1 MTVDKYNEIL
11 PTRIRALIADSGATQ
26 NQIAK
31 EIGVTRQSISQYCD
45 GSTVPNA
52 DKLLKLAQYFNVSA
66 DYLLGLTEAKTNNKD
81 VQFIC
86 DYTGLNESVIASLA
100 DRELPNYIAQMLN
113 LLSQSFESEYL
124 CKSIINFLNT
134 ENLEIR
140 GTDFFDFGN
149 MDCIYNAPK
158 LNWLFY
164 KSVESSG
171 DTTISQEKIDNSFWE
186 NYFLIEV
193 QKTLTKAKAQINKS
207 TDK

>member
-11 PTRIRALIADSGATQ
+11 PTRIRALIADGGATQ

-66 DYLLGLTEAKTNNKD
+66 DYLLGM
-81 VQFIC
+81 
-86 DYTGLNESVIASLA
+86 YTGINESVIASLA
-100 DRELPNYIAQMLN
+100 DREMPNYIANMLN
-113 LLSQSFESEYL
+113 LLSKSFETEYL

-140 GTDFFDFGN
+140 GSDCFEFGN
-149 MDCIYNAPK
+149 MDCVLNAPK

-164 KSVESSG
+164 KSVDTNG

-193 QKTLTKAKAQINKS
+193 QKTLIKAKSEISK
-207 TDK
+207 

>member
-1 MTVDKYNEIL
+1 MIVDKYNEIL
-11 PTRIRALIADSGATQ
+11 PSRIRALIADSGSTQ

-66 DYLLGLTEAKTNNKD
+66 DYLLGMTDAKTNNKD
-81 VQFIC
+81 VQFIS

-100 DRELPNYIAQMLN
+100 DREMPNYIANMLN
-113 LLSQSFESEYL
+113 LLSKSFETEYL

-140 GTDFFDFGN
+140 GS
-149 MDCIYNAPK
+149 DC
-158 LNWLFY
+158 F
-164 KSVESSG
+164 KSVDTNG

-193 QKTLTKAKAQINKS
+193 QKTIIKAKSEISK
-207 TDK
+207 

>member
-1 MTVDKYNEIL
+1 MIVDKYNEIL
-11 PTRIRALIADSGATQ
+11 PSRIRALIADSGATQ

-66 DYLLGLTEAKTNNKD
+66 DYLLGITNAKTIDKD

-86 DYTGLNESVIASLA
+86 EYTGLNESVIGSLA
-100 DRELPNYIAQMLN
+100 DRELPNYIAELLN
-113 LLSQSFESEYL
+113 LFSKSYQTEYL
-124 CKSIINFLNT
+124 CKSIINYLNT
-134 ENLEIR
+134 ENLEIK
-140 GTDFFDFGN
+140 GTDYFDFGD
-149 MDCIYNAPK
+149 MDCILNAPK

-164 KSVESSG
+164 KSVDTNG

-193 QKTLTKAKAQINKS
+193 QKTLIKAKSEINKS

>member
-66 DYLLGLTEAKTNNKD
+66 DYLLGITNAKTIDKD

-86 DYTGLNESVIASLA
+86 EYTGLNESVIASLA
-100 DRELPNYIAQMLN
+100 DRELPNYIAKLLN
-113 LLSQSFESEYL
+113 LFSKSYQTEYL
-124 CKSIINFLNT
+124 CKSIINYINT

-140 GTDFFDFGN
+140 GTDYFDFGD
-149 MDCIYNAPK
+149 MDCIQNAPK

-164 KSVESSG
+164 KSVDTNG
-171 DTTISQEKIDNSFWE
+171 DTTISQENIDNSFWE

-193 QKTLTKAKAQINKS
+193 QKTLTKAKSEISK
-207 TDK
+207 

>member
-1 MTVDKYNEIL
+1 MIVDKYNEIL
-11 PTRIRALIADSGATQ
+11 PSRIRALIADSGATQ

-52 DKLLKLAQYFNVSA
+52 DKLLKLAQYFSVSA
-66 DYLLGLTEAKTNNKD
+66 DYLLGITNAKTIDKD

-86 DYTGLNESVIASLA
+86 EYTGLNESVIASLA
-100 DRELPNYIAQMLN
+100 DRELPNYIAELLN
-113 LLSQSFESEYL
+113 LFSKSYQTEYL
-124 CKSIINFLNT
+124 CKSIINYINT
-134 ENLEIR
+134 ENLEIK
-140 GTDFFDFGN
+140 GTDYFDFGN
-149 MDCIYNAPK
+149 MDCIQNAPK

-164 KSVESSG
+164 RSVDTNG

-193 QKTLTKAKAQINKS
+193 QKTLIKAKSEINKS

>member
-1 MTVDKYNEIL
+1 MIVDKYNEIL
-11 PTRIRALIADSGATQ
+11 PSRIRALIADSGATQ

-66 DYLLGLTEAKTNNKD
+66 DYLLGMTDAKTNNKD
-81 VQFIC
+81 VQFIS

-100 DRELPNYIAQMLN
+100 DKEMPNYIANMLN
-113 LLSQSFESEYL
+113 LLSKSFETEYL
-124 CKSIINFLNT
+124 CKSIISFLNT
-134 ENLEIR
+134 KNLEIR
-140 GTDFFDFGN
+140 GSDCFEFGN
-149 MDCIYNAPK
+149 MDCVLNAPK

-164 KSVESSG
+164 KSVDTNG

-193 QKTLTKAKAQINKS
+193 QKTLIKAKSEISK
-207 TDK
+207 

>member
-1 MTVDKYNEIL
+1 MIVDKYNEIL
-11 PTRIRALIADSGATQ
+11 PSRIRALIADSGATQ

-66 DYLLGLTEAKTNNKD
+66 DYLLGMTDAKTNNKD
-81 VQFIC
+81 VQFIS
-86 DYTGLNESVIASLA
+86 DYTGLNESVITSLA
-100 DRELPNYIAQMLN
+100 DRELPNYIAELLN
-113 LLSQSFESEYL
+113 LFSKSYQTEYL
-124 CKSIINFLNT
+124 CKSIINYINT

-140 GTDFFDFGN
+140 GTDYFDFGD
-149 MDCIYNAPK
+149 MDCIQNAPK

-164 KSVESSG
+164 RLVDTNG

-193 QKTLTKAKAQINKS
+193 QKTLIKAKSEINK
-207 TDK
+207 

>member
-1 MTVDKYNEIL
+1 MIVDKYNEIL
-11 PTRIRALIADSGATQ
+11 PSRIRALIADSGATQ

-66 DYLLGLTEAKTNNKD
+66 DYLLGITNAKTIDKD

-86 DYTGLNESVIASLA
+86 EYTGLNESVIASLA
-100 DRELPNYIAQMLN
+100 DRELPNYIAKLLN
-113 LLSQSFESEYL
+113 LFSKSYQTEYL
-124 CKSIINFLNT
+124 CKSIINYINT
-134 ENLEIR
+134 ENLEIM
-140 GTDFFDFGN
+140 GTDYFDFGN
-149 MDCIYNAPK
+149 MDCILNAPK

-164 KSVESSG
+164 KSVDTNG

-186 NYFLIEV
+186 NYFLLEV
-193 QKTLTKAKAQINKS
+193 QKTLIKAKSEINKS

>member
-1 MTVDKYNEIL
+1 MIVDKYNEIL
-11 PTRIRALIADSGATQ
+11 PSRIRALIADSGATQ

-66 DYLLGLTEAKTNNKD
+66 DYLLGMTDAKTNNKD

-86 DYTGLNESVIASLA
+86 EYTGLNESVIASLA
-100 DRELPNYIAQMLN
+100 DRVLPNYIAELLN
-113 LLSQSFESEYL
+113 LFSKSYQTEYL
-124 CKSIINFLNT
+124 CKSIINYINT
-134 ENLEIR
+134 ENLEIK
-140 GTDFFDFGN
+140 GTDYFDFGN
-149 MDCIYNAPK
+149 MDCIQNAPK

-164 KSVESSG
+164 RSVDTNG

-193 QKTLTKAKAQINKS
+193 QKTLIKAKSEINKS

>member
-1 MTVDKYNEIL
+1 MIVDKYNEIL
-11 PTRIRALIADSGATQ
+11 PSRIRALIADSGATQ

-66 DYLLGLTEAKTNNKD
+66 DYLLGITNAKTIDKD

-86 DYTGLNESVIASLA
+86 EYTGLNESVIASLA
-100 DRELPNYIAQMLN
+100 DRELPNYIAKLLN
-113 LLSQSFESEYL
+113 LFSKSYQTEYL
-124 CKSIINFLNT
+124 CKSIINYINT
-134 ENLEIR
+134 ENLEIK
-140 GTDFFDFGN
+140 GTDYFDFGN
-149 MDCIYNAPK
+149 MDCIQNAPK

-164 KSVESSG
+164 RSVDTNG

-193 QKTLTKAKAQINKS
+193 QKTLIKAKSEINKS

>member
-11 PTRIRALIADSGATQ
+11 PTRIRALIADGGATQ

-66 DYLLGLTEAKTNNKD
+66 DYLLGVTDAKTNNKD
-81 VQFIC
+81 VQFIS

-100 DRELPNYIAQMLN
+100 DKELPNHIANMLN
-113 LLSQSFESEYL
+113 LLSKSFETEYL
-124 CKSIINFLNT
+124 CKTIINFLNT

-140 GTDFFDFGN
+140 GTDYFDFGD
-149 MDCIYNAPK
+149 MDCILTAPK

-164 KSVESSG
+164 KSVDTNG

-193 QKTLTKAKAQINKS
+193 QKTLIKAKSEISK
-207 TDK
+207 